1 MDGVARRALTGSA
14 LLAVALSGAFVP
26 VRGNARFFGG
36 NQGRAVLSGC
46 PTPTVEPRLLPTV
59 LLPDAQL
66 TLARCVQRDLDEG
79 RWRDAD
85 ARLTAARRA
94 GLVLDPGDRDAWD
107 ALILRGDAT
116 RLVDGAQ
123 WSTLASVSLPGE
135 LAIPWVGPLVRG
147 VASARASWATQDAG
161 LQAQARAELDRL
173 THMARTA
180 GPVSEAERARLIVQG
195 TMAGAQYERD
205 EMQMLLDAA
214 HDLERRLNAGEE
226 LLAPVVLARE
236 VEADLLLTTDRYAAA
251 VERYR
256 DVIAEWPRRVQPRRG
271 LAAAYRHLGHARE
284 AEETIA
290 QARALWADADPDAA
304 STLQPRP

>member
-26 VRGNARFFGG
+26 VRGNDRFSAG
-36 NQGRAVLSGC
+36 NQGLAPLSGC
-46 PTPTVEPRLLPTV
+46 PVPAAEPRLLPID

-66 TLARCVQRDLDEG
+66 RLVRCVQRDLDEG

-85 ARLTAARRA
+85 ARLTTARRA

-107 ALILRGDAT
+107 ALILRSDAT

-123 WSTLASVSLPGE
+123 WSTLASVALPRE
-135 LAIPWVGPLVRG
+135 SVLPWVGPLVRG
-147 VASARASWATQDAG
+147 VAAARASWARQDTG

-173 THMARTA
+173 THLARAA

-226 LLAPVVLARE
+226 RLAPVVLARE

-256 DVIAEWPRRVQPRRG
+256 DVIAEWPRRVQARRG
-271 LAAAYRHLGHARE
+271 LAEAYRRLGHTHE

-290 QARALWADADPDAA
+290 QARALWVDADPDAA